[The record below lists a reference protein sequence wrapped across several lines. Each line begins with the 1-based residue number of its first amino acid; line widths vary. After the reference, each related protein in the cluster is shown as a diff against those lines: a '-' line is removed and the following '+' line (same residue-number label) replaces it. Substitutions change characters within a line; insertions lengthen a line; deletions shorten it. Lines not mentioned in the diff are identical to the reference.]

1 MICVICNEFFVP
13 RKNSRQVCCDKK
25 SCRAARK
32 KQMRAKLEG
41 KPLNALGP
49 RPCEVCGA
57 TFKPFQPNQKT
68 CSNHYCKREMKKR
81 TAALRAI
88 AEKAKPKPER
98 VKVCPECGAKYTPR
112 NILTP
117 TCGKQKCVKS
127 YRSKQNKKYQSRH
140 LLANA
145 EKIQSEIVAKKRAKW
160 MEERERIL
168 SQIVCPWSAGY
179 MTDLPFGVT
188 SWSDPIMDP
197 LSGGFPMR
205 TFSVPNVAREVAA

>member
-1 MICVICNEFFVP
+1 MNF
-13 RKNSRQVCCDKK
+13 
-25 SCRAARK
+25 SCRARTHGKFVVTKNRAGPREK

-57 TFKPFQPNQKT
+57 TFKPFQPNQKNMQRI
-68 CSNHYCKREMKKR
+68 CLQARDEEADRY
-81 TAALRAI
+81 AI
-88 AEKAKPKPER
+88 AEKSKPKPER

-205 TFSVPNVAREVAA
+205 TFSVPNAAGGGI